1 MATYRLPKPDGSYM
15 EGVTVKDDIVYG
27 PSGKRLGKTKMF
39 PDLET
44 ADGTKVKQPV
54 VAPATNDEGE
64 VKPENVAPGVVD
76 DDEDKGEVR
85 ENANGIKQKG
95 MTLGGIKDFNA
106 AYGLEVADAS
116 KLFNLNS
123 TKSPDAFKGEDNK
136 ISTGDT
142 GYTVPKGSAPIVGSS
157 LVKGGDLKIGTG
169 DSGGYTIPPA
179 SVPGT
184 TGHTPEDPQN
194 GVSSQADAADQTRAL
209 SMNSGRGSRKD
220 PRNRGNGGDVPFGG
234 VEPSNESLVSPMYKD
249 KARNA
254 YRSGFLDSTSKGPM
268 GVLRDASAA
277 QGVIRTNDGKIAMK
291 DGDGYR
297 TYTGD
302 KSAREV
308 AYDLGGGQKG
318 YDKHAGDFTSI
329 GVPDQ
334 PEVQTDDE
342 QTPGTLEG
350 SSDISMTAP
359 IKDMSTAQQKQAA
372 QQFAKGFV
380 TDIAGKLKD
389 K

>member
-1 MATYRLPKPDGSYM
+1 MATHRLPKPDGTYM
-15 EGVTVKDDIVYG
+15 EGVTVKDGIVYG

-44 ADGTKVKQPV
+44 VDGQRVQQPV

-64 VKPENVAPGVVD
+64 VMPENVAPGSVA
-76 DDEDKGEVR
+76 DDEDKGDSR
-85 ENANGIKQKG
+85 TNQNGIVQKG

-116 KLFNLNS
+116 KLFNLNGS
-123 TKSPDAFKGEDNK
+123 NGQ
-136 ISTGDT
+136 TGDNSNDFSV
-142 GYTVPKGSAPIVGSS
+142 GDAKVMGKPLSESAPI
-157 LVKGGDLKIGTG
+157 KQGGATETVITAEGIGESTP
-169 DSGGYTIPPA
+169 YTL
-179 SVPGT
+179 GQT
-184 TGHTPEDPQN
+184 NDPQN
-194 GVSSQADAADQTRAL
+194 GVSNQPDTADQTRAI
-209 SMNSGRGSRKD
+209 SFNSGRGSRKD
-220 PRNRGNGGDVPFGG
+220 PRNRGGGADEPFGG

-254 YRSGFLDSTSKGPM
+254 YRNAFLDSTAKGPM
-268 GVLRDASAA
+268 GVLREASAA
-277 QGVIRTNDGKIAMK
+277 QGVIRTNDGGISIK

-318 YDKHAGDFTSI
+318 YDLHAGDFTSI

-334 PEVQTDDE
+334 PEVQVDDE
-342 QTPGTLEG
+342 QTPQTLEG